1 MFRTHLHQHPSFP
14 QNDPEERYISAEE
27 IHKRAVR
34 EVYQYC
40 FEKDLSQVWAYM
52 WNQWYSPKE
61 WPLWARA
68 SCDAI
73 PRLKTT
79 MVVESMWKHIKRR
92 DLAQFNRPRLD
103 LVTYLVIIGLLPRVR
118 QTLDYVR
125 GFLRMGRPKALAG
138 WQVDF
143 KAAWLDMV
151 RTDEHRLVEK
161 QLKWLRTARNTKG
174 REEHLLQLEEEETR
188 DAGTYVTDLAK
199 WVCGCKA
206 YPVNRFLLCKHLVR
220 AANEMLEDRPRTDL
234 RFFLDMRRNHF
245 PPYYSIPGV
254 NAPEAD
260 DENEEEVTVLSW
272 ATWEQSCGKDH
283 PNAAA
288 SGDT

>member
-14 QNDPEERYISAEE
+14 QNDPKERYISVEE

-52 WNQWYSPKE
+52 WNQWYSLKQ

-103 LVTYLVIIGLLPRVR
+103 LVTYLVIMGLLPRVR

-125 GFLRMGRPKALAG
+125 RFRRLGHPQALAG

-143 KAAWLDMV
+143 KETWLDMG
-151 RTDEHRLVEK
+151 RTDEHRVVEK
-161 QLKWLRTARNTKG
+161 QLKWLQTARNTPG
-174 REEHLLQLEEEETR
+174 REERLLQLEEEETR
-188 DAGTYVTDLAK
+188 DAGTYVTDLK
-199 WVCGCKA
+199 NWVCGCKLF
-206 YPVNRFLLCKHLVR
+206 PSSRFLLCKHLVR
-220 AANEMLEDRPRTDL
+220 KANKKLKDRP
-234 RFFLDMRRNHF
+234 
-245 PPYYSIPGV
+245 
-254 NAPEAD
+254 
-260 DENEEEVTVLSW
+260 
-272 ATWEQSCGKDH
+272 
-283 PNAAA
+283 
-288 SGDT
+288 